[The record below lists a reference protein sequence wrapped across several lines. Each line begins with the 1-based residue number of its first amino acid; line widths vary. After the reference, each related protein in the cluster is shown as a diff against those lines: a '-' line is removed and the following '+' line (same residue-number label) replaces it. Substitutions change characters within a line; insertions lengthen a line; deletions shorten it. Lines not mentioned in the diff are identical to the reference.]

1 MSAGETAAQPCKF
14 KETGMDLRIPRQ
26 SDMAQMLAGFP
37 LFQALDETCRARV
50 ATRARERRLDRNE
63 ILFQKGDPAR
73 SLYLVVYGQI
83 KLALP
88 GANGNEKVVELVGPL
103 QNFGEESLLTDSPH
117 PVFAQAVTPSLLVQI
132 QKDAIHDLVEC
143 APAFA
148 RSMLA
153 NLARHARKLIQD
165 VETYTQHRG
174 AQRVIGY
181 LHDHCPAGG
190 NPDVS
195 IAVTLPASKQLI
207 ASRLNLTPETFSRI
221 LRDLE
226 EASLIEVQGK
236 QIRINNLRRLR
247 EYDS

>member
-1 MSAGETAAQPCKF
+1 MGLHIARQT
-14 KETGMDLRIPRQ
+14 DL
-26 SDMAQMLAGFP
+26 AQMLAGFP
-37 LFQALDETCRARV
+37 LFQTLDETCRVRV
-50 ATRARERRLDRNE
+50 AARARERRLDRNE

-73 SLYLVVYGQI
+73 CLYLVVYGQI

-88 GANGNEKVVELVGPL
+88 GVNGNEKVVELVGPL

-117 PVFAQAVTPSLLVQI
+117 PVFAQAVTESLLVLI
-132 QKDAIHDLVEC
+132 SKDAIADLVEC

-148 RSMLA
+148 RSMVT

-165 VETYTQHRG
+165 VETYTQHNG

-181 LHDHCPAGG
+181 LNDRCPDGG
-190 NPDVS
+190 NPDIS
-195 IAVTLPASKQLI
+195 IVVTLPASKQLI

-236 QIRINNLRRLR
+236 QIRINNPRRLR
-247 EYDS
+247 GYDS